1 MRYMQENNNKVPL
14 IKLKIFLSPCDL
26 KTETVRQLLSA
37 TYLNIRPSDA
47 LSKIKDV
54 SFHISI
60 SYSVG
65 SRTCHEVTLVT
76 AC

>member
-1 MRYMQENNNKVPL
+1 MRYMQENNDKVPL
-14 IKLKIFLSPCDL
+14 IEFKILP
-26 KTETVRQLLSA
+26 
-37 TYLNIRPSDA
+37 TYLNTRPSDA
-47 LSKIKDV
+47 LPKIKDV
-54 SFHISI
+54 SFHISF